1 MKNKLY
7 KPIILSLMALSL
19 VGCDTNDVAI
29 ADKDVSTNIV
39 EETNDEE
46 MNTENKPAE
55 DSIDKTKLKDNEED
69 RGEEVKEDN
78 KEGSSESNKNSKE
91 VAEKSPS
98 SENTEEDKNL
108 HEKDGKYVTSMIAEL
123 KGEAD
128 DYITSTAYDYKIEDD
143 KFIVSG
149 SFDYHEDPEDFEN
162 YEEIKNEKEQKFTIN
177 DETVFQAVGGMT
189 PAKDFGRE
197 DFLKYLDECKNSGLA
212 LIIFVEDGIAKTV
225 QISS

>member
-29 ADKDVSTNIV
+29 ADKDESTNIV

-55 DSIDKTKLKDNEED
+55 DNIDKTKLKDNEED

-162 YEEIKNEKEQKFTIN
+162 SEEIKNEKKQKFTIN
-177 DETVFQAVGGMT
+177 DETVFQTVGGMA

>member
-29 ADKDVSTNIV
+29 ADKDESTNIV

-55 DSIDKTKLKDNEED
+55 DNIDKTKLKDNEED

-143 KFIVSG
+143 KFIISG

-162 YEEIKNEKEQKFTIN
+162 SEEIKNEKEQKFTIN
-177 DETVFQAVGGMT
+177 DETVFQTVGGMA

>member
-29 ADKDVSTNIV
+29 ADKDESTNIV

-55 DSIDKTKLKDNEED
+55 DNIDKTKLKDNEED

-162 YEEIKNEKEQKFTIN
+162 SEEIKNEKEQKFTIN
-177 DETVFQAVGGMT
+177 DETVFQTVGGMA

>member
-19 VGCDTNDVAI
+19 VGCDTSDVAI
-29 ADKDVSTNIV
+29 ADNNEKNEIV

-55 DSIDKTKLKDNEED
+55 DNIDKTKLKDNEED

-143 KFIVSG
+143 KFIISG

-162 YEEIKNEKEQKFTIN
+162 SEEIKNEKEQKFTIN
-177 DETVFQAVGGMT
+177 DETVFQTVGGMA